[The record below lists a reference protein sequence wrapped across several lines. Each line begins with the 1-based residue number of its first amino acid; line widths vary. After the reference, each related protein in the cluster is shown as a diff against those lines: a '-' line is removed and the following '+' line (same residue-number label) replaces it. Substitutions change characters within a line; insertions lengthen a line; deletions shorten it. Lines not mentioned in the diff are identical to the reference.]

1 MGTLWVEFYRNKENE
16 IVNELTGK
24 SILKRKYVIFKLETC
39 AQ

>member
-1 MGTLWVEFYRNKENE
+1 MDTLWEEFYRNKENE

-24 SILKRKYVIFKLETC
+24 KYLMFKLETC